1 MIAKSFLVTFLLA
14 MGIGLHAKSPYETNY
29 FNILKVY
36 DIHPP
41 VLKYG
46 YPLWYQYDSL
56 PVTGIIYLKDD
67 LTDLHKIN
75 DITYVAEPT
84 AENAKIILNFS
95 GEVGVYPKFY
105 IVPDS
110 SLELRKVID
119 FIELLTFDYGT
130 TNILFCGGSGKY
142 FNILSKDYSEPKP
155 TFACGA
161 GYRTVFEIMNNCK
174 HEVYVEGEIKPSDS
188 LTSIVEDF
196 YFGNYKKDEEV
207 RGLYRN
213 RFDSS
218 ACLSSIKYWT
228 SRLNEKS
235 MSDSTHTSFYYSKIG
250 IMQEL
255 LSFCRKKQ
263 FVYVPLE
270 GTIIWL
276 KDQYC
281 GKTVAQYY
289 ETIEF
294 INRGVLIAREERA
307 KQFAQYSYVEMIYK
321 KRVNHLEYIHVEFP
335 DLMQHGFER
344 YPEPPPPPLSF

>member
-29 FNILKVY
+29 FNILKEY

-41 VLKYG
+41 ALRYG

-84 AENAKIILNFS
+84 PENAKIILNFS
-95 GEVGVYPKFY
+95 GEIGVHPKFY

-110 SLELRKVID
+110 SLELRKVME

-130 TNILFCGGSGKY
+130 TNILLCGGFGKY
-142 FNILSKDYSEPKP
+142 FNIASKDFSIGQRQYYCMVGSRPILSI
-155 TFACGA
+155 
-161 GYRTVFEIMNNCK
+161 VNNCK
-174 HEVYVEGEIKPSDS
+174 DDVYVEGEIQTLDS
-188 LTSIVEDF
+188 LSSIVADF
-196 YFGNYKKDEEV
+196 YLDNYKKDEEV

-213 RFDSS
+213 KLDNSD
-218 ACLSSIKYWT
+218 CLSSIKYWT
-228 SRLNEKS
+228 SRLNEMS
-235 MSDSTHTSFYYSKIG
+235 MSDSASTSFYYSKIG

-281 GKTVAQYY
+281 GRTVAQYY
-289 ETIEF
+289 ETMEF

-335 DLMQHGFER
+335 DLIEHGFER